1 MLCRTKQKEQRKF
14 SQLINRKAKLL
25 SSKVAYVLHNEHEHY
40 FSKEEVLQFNNRKS
54 LKSGIDPRCKV
65 CGLRLSDYRN
75 KIRYDTMEFP
85 ALKDADENKGKPR
98 SRKPWQ

>member
-1 MLCRTKQKEQRKF
+1 MLWKTKEKEQRKF

-25 SSKVAYVLHNEHEHY
+25 GSKVAYALHNEHEHY
-40 FSKEEVLQFNNRKS
+40 YSKEEVLLFKNEES

-75 KIRYDTMEFP
+75 KIRYDTMEFA
-85 ALKDADENKGKPR
+85 ALKDADENNGKPT

>member
-1 MLCRTKQKEQRKF
+1 MLCRAKQKEQRYF

-40 FSKEEVLQFNNRKS
+40 FSKEEVLQFNNKKS

-75 KIRYDTMEFP
+75 IIRYDTMEFP
-85 ALKDADENKGKPR
+85 ALKDANENKDKPPL
-98 SRKPWQ
+98 RKPWQ

>member
-1 MLCRTKQKEQRKF
+1 MLWKTKENEQKNF

-25 SSKVAYVLHNEHEHY
+25 SSKVAYALHNEHEHY
-40 FSKEEVLQFNNRKS
+40 FSKEEVLQFKNNES

-75 KIRYDTMEFP
+75 KIRYDTIEFP
-85 ALKDADENKGKPR
+85 ALKDADENIGKPAL
-98 SRKPWQ
+98 RKPWH